1 MGLLR
6 QILFHFVFYK
16 TNNDMNNRQLKLVF
30 FSLYF
35 ILISTASA
43 VESPLWQQFHAS
55 KPAGYVPVLP
65 DFSYAGYDYSESDI
79 PDISNWTVF
88 DVTNYGAVADDGNFD
103 DAAIQAAIDAAELA
117 GGGVVFFPAG
127 RFMISPNEIVGENI
141 FINGSNIVLK
151 GSGSGSGG
159 TEIFADKMKV
169 NNGRYIFEVTPTSLG
184 ESDITTVVSD
194 ASRESYTIEVADA
207 SNLSPGQR
215 VILRQDSVEFAH
227 SYYSP
232 QIIDPLWTRLLSTE
246 GFRLRELHTV
256 ESIDG
261 NSVRFREPLHISLE
275 VGQDPIRVRTYNT
288 IENVGVE
295 DILFKGNWDSFPED
309 FVHHKN
315 DIHDYAWNAI
325 RFDNVVN
332 GWIRDSEFR
341 DWNQNIYFDGC
352 AAITVENLLLSGKKG
367 HASIH
372 TRRSY
377 GVLIKDIQ
385 DTAAHH
391 HGPGVGYS
399 GTGTVYLRYQM
410 AAEQRMDSHSGS
422 PYATLFDNVSN
433 GHFDGNGGPHESYPH
448 HGQYFVAWNFLL
460 EGGPSSYNF
469 WPASRNGHT
478 FAMPYFIGLQG
489 DNVAMTAGTFAV
501 NELPG
506 QSVEPVSLF
515 EAQLALR
522 IANANYSGITI
533 SGELATNPSGS
544 VTNKIIDD
552 SFADGDRSRTG
563 VLDADWWSSSQTSG
577 GNVEVT
583 PAGLTL
589 ITGTSGRGMHATFE
603 PQTLEVGDKITVTYS
618 FTTPTTI
625 GTNRSTGFKIGL
637 MDFDDPA
644 LAADLLSSSSSV
656 NPLYVGQPGYF
667 TAFDVDSIGGGN
679 QDTDL
684 RKHDVTSGLGRFL
697 GTTGEW
703 TSMSNSADS
712 GYAFEANT
720 DYVGVFSVERTGL
733 DSHTVSSS
741 LSLATGVLLDS
752 HTENDVSDIANNFG
766 MLGFWANSNTFGS
779 SNSAGNPDNGLIFTN
794 VLIESTVAQAL
805 SVDIPL
811 MAFWASLL
819 LALSFVAMQFTARKT

>member
-1 MGLLR
+1 
-6 QILFHFVFYK
+6 
-16 TNNDMNNRQLKLVF
+16 MNNRKYLTLIFVT
-30 FSLYF
+30 LYSMMT
-35 ILISTASA
+35 STAWA
-43 VESPLWQQFHAS
+43 VESPLWQQFVAS
-55 KPAGYVPVLP
+55 KPAGYVPELP
-65 DFSYAGYDYSESDI
+65 DFSYAGYDYSESPI
-79 PDISNWTVF
+79 PDISGWTVF

-103 DAAIQAAIDAAELA
+103 DVAIQAAIDAAELA

-151 GSGSGSGG
+151 GSGSGAGG

-169 NNGRYIFEVTPTSLG
+169 ENGRYIFEVTPTSLS
-184 ESDITTVVSD
+184 ESTITTVVSD
-194 ASRESYTIEVADA
+194 ASRESYTVEVADA

-215 VILRQDSVEFAH
+215 IILRQDSVEFAH
-227 SYYSP
+227 TYYSP
-232 QIIDPLWTRLLSTE
+232 QSIDPAWTRLLDPLQ

-256 ESIDG
+256 ESISG
-261 NSVRFREPLHISLE
+261 NMVRFREPLHISL
-275 VGQDPIRVRTYNT
+275 VIGVDPISVRTYNT

-332 GWIRDSEFR
+332 GWIRNSEFR
-341 DWNQNIYFDGC
+341 DWNQNIYMDGC
-352 AAITVENLLLSGKKG
+352 AAITIENILLSGKQG

-377 GVLIKDIQ
+377 GVLIKDSQ
-385 DTAAHH
+385 DTAGHH

-399 GTGTVYLRYQM
+399 GAGAVYLRYQM
-410 AAEQRMDSHSGS
+410 FPGQRMDSHSGS
-422 PYATLFDNVSN
+422 PYATLFDNVVN
-433 GHFDGNGGPHESYPH
+433 GHFDGNGGPHDSYPH

-460 EGGPSSYNF
+460 DGGPSSYNF

-489 DNVAMTAGTFAV
+489 DNVAMTAGTFAA
-501 NELPG
+501 NELAG

-522 IANANYSGITI
+522 VANANYSGITI
-533 SGELATNPSGS
+533 SGVLDTTSGGS
-544 VTNKIIDD
+544 VTNRIIDD

-563 VLDADWWSSSQTSG
+563 SLDADWWSSSQTSG
-577 GNVEVT
+577 SNVEVT
-583 PAGLTL
+583 SAGLTL
-589 ITGTSGRGMHATFE
+589 VTGTSGRGLHATFE

-618 FTTPTTI
+618 FTTPATI
-625 GTNRSTGFKIGL
+625 GINRGTGFKIGL
-637 MDFDDPA
+637 MDFDDPG
-644 LAADLLSSSSSV
+644 LAADLSSSSSSV

-667 TAFDVDSIGGGN
+667 TAFDVDAFGGGN

-684 RKHDVTSGLGRFL
+684 RKHDTTSGLGRFL

-703 TSMSNSADS
+703 ISMSNSADA
-712 GYAFEANT
+712 GYAFVPNT
-720 DYVGVFSVERTGL
+720 DYVGVFSVERTGP
-733 DSHTVSSS
+733 DSHTLSSS
-741 LSLATGVLLDS
+741 LSLATGTLLDS
-752 HTENDVSDIANNFG
+752 HSENDVSDIANNFG
-766 MLGFWANSNTFGS
+766 MLGFWANSNTFGT
-779 SNSAGNPDNGLIFTN
+779 SNSAGNPDNGLTFTN
-794 VLIESTVAQAL
+794 VLIESTIAQAF

-811 MAFWASLL
+811 MAFWAFVL
-819 LALSFVAMQFTARKT
+819 LALSFVALQLKARKI